1 MPYLRNIY
9 IYSVKN
15 YKIVIT
21 FFLLWLTIQFDSEA
35 ENVLAYVSILT
46 LGLLHGANDIKLL
59 TQKETTQ
66 KISPYK
72 ILAGYVAFVL
82 CVGVL
87 FYILPVLALIVFV
100 VISGFHFG
108 EEHLHDTYKKES
120 VLLPYYYTT
129 YGMLILFLIFYFN
142 TAATAS
148 IIYDITSYTLTDT
161 FFLVGAGILGAST
174 LVLSLILF
182 KYKKE
187 EISYLEEFVYILV
200 FIVLFKM
207 ANLLWSFAIY
217 FVIWHAIPSLSG
229 QIRFLYGNTSMAS
242 VMKYLK
248 SSFVYWLL
256 SIAGVFSLYFYLRND
271 LYLFNAI
278 FFAFLATI
286 TFPHVWVITAMKS
299 KK

>member
-1 MPYLRNIY
+1 M
-9 IYSVKN
+9 KN

-35 ENVLAYVSILT
+35 ENVLAYISILT

-59 TQKETTQ
+59 ARRGSIGTR
-66 KISPYK
+66 SSYK
-72 ILAGYVAFVL
+72 ILVTYVAFVL

-87 FYILPVLALIVFV
+87 FYILPVLALFVFV

-108 EEHLHDTYKKES
+108 EEHLHDKFTKGTRLLTYFF
-120 VLLPYYYTT
+120 TT

-142 TAATAS
+142 AEATS
-148 IIYDITSYTLTDT
+148 TIIYEITSYDLPDS
-161 FFLVGAGILGAST
+161 FFLIGIGLLGIST
-174 LVLSLILF
+174 LIFSLVV
-182 KYKKE
+182 YKNKNKE
-187 EISYLEEFVYILV
+187 VSYIEEFIYILV
-200 FIVLFKM
+200 FIALFKM

-229 QIRFLYGNTSMAS
+229 QIRFLYGNTSFAS
-242 VMKYLK
+242 VVKYVK

-256 SIAGVFSLYFYLRND
+256 SITGVFSLYFYLRDD

-286 TFPHVWVITAMKS
+286 TFPHVWVINSMKS

>member
-1 MPYLRNIY
+1 M
-9 IYSVKN
+9 KN

-59 TQKETTQ
+59 TRRGSTGTT
-66 KISPYK
+66 SSYK
-72 ILAGYVAFVL
+72 ILVTYVAFVL

-87 FYILPVLALIVFV
+87 FYILPVLALFVFV

-108 EEHLHDTYKKES
+108 EEHLHDKFTMGTRLLTYFF
-120 VLLPYYYTT
+120 TT

-142 TAATAS
+142 AEATS
-148 IIYDITSYTLTDT
+148 TIIYEITSYDLPDS
-161 FFLVGAGILGAST
+161 FFLIGIGLLGIST
-174 LVLSLILF
+174 LIFSLVV
-182 KYKKE
+182 YKNKNKE
-187 EISYLEEFVYILV
+187 VSYIEEFVYILV
-200 FIVLFKM
+200 FIALFKM

-229 QIRFLYGNTSMAS
+229 QIRFLYGNTSFAS
-242 VMKYLK
+242 VVKYLK

-256 SIAGVFSLYFYLRND
+256 SITGVFSLYFYLRDD

-286 TFPHVWVITAMKS
+286 TFPHVWVINSMKS

>member
-1 MPYLRNIY
+1 M
-9 IYSVKN
+9 KN
-15 YKIVIT
+15 YKIVLT

-35 ENVLAYVSILT
+35 ENVFAYVSILT
-46 LGLLHGANDIKLL
+46 LGLLHGSNDIKLL

-66 KISPYK
+66 KTSSYK

-87 FYILPVLALIVFV
+87 FYILPVLALTVFV

-120 VLLPYYYTT
+120 ALLRYCYTS

-142 TAATAS
+142 TAATSS
-148 IIYDITSYTLTDT
+148 IIYDITSYTLTNT
-161 FFLVGAGILGAST
+161 FFLVGVGITGVST
-174 LVLSLILF
+174 LIFSLLLF
-182 KYKKE
+182 KHKKKE
-187 EISYLEEFVYILV
+187 VSYLEEFVYILV

-229 QIRFLYGNTSMAS
+229 QIRFLYGNTSMTS
-242 VMKYLK
+242 VVKYLK
-248 SSFVYWLL
+248 SSFLYWLL
-256 SIAGVFSLYFYLRND
+256 SIAGVFSLYFYLRDD

-286 TFPHVWVITAMKS
+286 TFPHVWVITGMKS

>member
-1 MPYLRNIY
+1 MKYLY
-9 IYSVKN
+9 LGVKN

-21 FFLLWLTIQFDSEA
+21 FFLLWLTIQFDSAA

-59 TQKETTQ
+59 TRKEATRTM
-66 KISPYK
+66 SPYK
-72 ILAGYVAFVL
+72 IVASYVTFVL

-87 FYILPVLALIVFV
+87 FYTLPVLALFVFI

-108 EEHLHDTYKKES
+108 EEHLHDKFTKDSRLLTYFFT
-120 VLLPYYYTT
+120 V

-142 TAATAS
+142 AEATS
-148 IIYDITSYTLTDT
+148 LIIYNITSYTLQDS
-161 FFLVGAGILGAST
+161 FFLIGVGILGLST
-174 LVLSLILF
+174 LICSWIL
-182 KYKKE
+182 YKNKKK
-187 EISYLEEFVYILV
+187 EISYIEELVYILV
-200 FIVLFKM
+200 FIALFKM

-217 FVIWHAIPSLSG
+217 FVIWHAIPSLFS
-229 QIRFLYGNTSMAS
+229 QIRFLYGNTSYTS
-242 VMKYLK
+242 VVKYVK
-248 SSFVYWLL
+248 SSFIYWLL
-256 SIAGVFSLYFYLRND
+256 SIAGVFSLYFFLRDD

-286 TFPHVWVITAMKS
+286 TFPHVWVINAMKS

>member
-1 MPYLRNIY
+1 
-9 IYSVKN
+9 VKN

-59 TQKETTQ
+59 TRRGSTGTT
-66 KISPYK
+66 SSYK
-72 ILAGYVAFVL
+72 ILVTYVAFVL

-87 FYILPVLALIVFV
+87 FYILPVLALFVFV

-108 EEHLHDTYKKES
+108 EEHLHDKFTMGTRLLTYFF
-120 VLLPYYYTT
+120 TT

-142 TAATAS
+142 AEATS
-148 IIYDITSYTLTDT
+148 TIIYEITSYDLPDS
-161 FFLVGAGILGAST
+161 FFLIGIGLLGIST
-174 LVLSLILF
+174 LIFSLVV
-182 KYKKE
+182 YKNKNKE
-187 EISYLEEFVYILV
+187 VSYIEEFVYILV
-200 FIVLFKM
+200 FIALFKM

-229 QIRFLYGNTSMAS
+229 QIRFLYGNTSFAS
-242 VMKYLK
+242 VVKYLK

-256 SIAGVFSLYFYLRND
+256 SITGVFSLYFYLRDD

-286 TFPHVWVITAMKS
+286 TFPHVWVINSMKS